1 MVVEVY
7 EALKDAGVSEE
18 KAIRASEALSKNE
31 ALTKADIA
39 ALDHH
44 IISLERQILLVQSE
58 QKLMK
63 WMLGS
68 ILIAV
73 VMPLLKQLMS

>member
-1 MVVEVY
+1 MSTMVIEVY

-31 ALTKADIA
+31 ALTKSDIA
-39 ALDHH
+39 V
-44 IISLERQILLVQSE
+44 LERQILLVQSE

-63 WMLGS
+63 WMLGLV
-68 ILIAV
+68 LIAV
-73 VMPLLKQLMS
+73 VIPLLKNTLS

>member
-1 MVVEVY
+1 MSTMLIEVY
-7 EALKDAGVSEE
+7 EALKDAGVSDE

-31 ALTKADIA
+31 TLTKTDII
-39 ALDHH
+39 AL
-44 IISLERQILLVQSE
+44 EKQIMLVQSE

-63 WMLGS
+63 WMLGL

-73 VMPLLKQLMS
+73 VVPLLKALVSP